1 MEENKLKES
10 GGNQVRGFEILV
22 GKRRSLL
29 QFHLHELKYYKNG
42 YNTTM
47 KYNI

>member
-22 GKRRSLL
+22 GKRITASIP
-29 QFHLHELKYYKNG
+29 FA
-42 YNTTM
+42 
-47 KYNI
+47 